1 MKKVLLVTDMLE
13 GFLRRRYALYCG
25 PQSERIIP
33 MARKKVQAY
42 GRTGDLVVFIADNH
56 DPHDLEFKKFPP
68 HCIKGSPETKVISE
82 LSGLTKR
89 EIYLPKKRYS
99 AFYGTRLDKILAK
112 EKPDLVEVVGVCTN
126 ICVLY
131 TVEELQNRDYRTRVY
146 KDGVASFDMAAHK
159 WALGQMKTVLGT
171 EVV

>member
-13 GFLRRRYALYCG
+13 GFLRRKYPLYCG

-33 MARKKVQAY
+33 FVRKKVQEY

-56 DPHDLEFKKFPP
+56 DRHDLEFKKFPP
-68 HCIKGSPETKVISE
+68 HCIKGSPETEVIAE
-82 LSGLTKR
+82 LQGLAQR
-89 EIYLPKKRYS
+89 EIYLPKKRYT

-112 EKPDLVEVVGVCTN
+112 EKPELVEVVGVCTN

-131 TVEELQNRDYRTRVY
+131 TVEELQNMDYRTRVY
-146 KDGVASFDMAAHK
+146 QKGVASFDQAAAQ
-159 WALGQMKTVLGT
+159 WALGQMKSVLGA